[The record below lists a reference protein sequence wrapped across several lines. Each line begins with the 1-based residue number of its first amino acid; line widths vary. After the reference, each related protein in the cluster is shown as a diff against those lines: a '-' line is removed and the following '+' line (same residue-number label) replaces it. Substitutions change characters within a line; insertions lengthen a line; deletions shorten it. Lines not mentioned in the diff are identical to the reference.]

1 MSVYE
6 LHEQGFLCHAFFVH
20 ESEVSIVEEGHHLVT
35 LGGAFRENLGD
46 FDSFLFGS
54 GVTGR
59 VVREVQENDLLV
71 TLARLESGLEGFGV
85 EAAVLEG
92 VKGLDLGT
100 AGVFEHEFV
109 VVPVQVRDNHFV
121 AGVEEHVAG
130 AADGMRQGS
139 GHHRVAEALGGKRR
153 VLLDVQFL
161 PGLAEVR
168 VTEARGIQE
177 RSLGEVQGLENAIQH
192 QRAAI
197 VFEGGTDRSVDFGA
211 LGFGTLAEDTLAGE
225 EDCLAL
231 FREHVE
237 NFAAVGRKFGVESL
251 C

>member
-1 MSVYE
+1 MSVHE

-20 ESEVSIVEEGHHLVT
+20 ESEVSIVEESHHLVT

-59 VVREVQENDLLV
+59 VVREVQENDLLI
-71 TLARLESGLEGFGV
+71 TLASFESGLEGFSV

-92 VKGLDLGT
+92 IESLNLGAT
-100 AGVFEHEFV
+100 GVFEHEFV

-130 AADGMRQGS
+130 AADGMRQGG
-139 GHHRVAEALGGKRR
+139 GHHRIAEALGGKRR

-177 RSLGEVQGLENAIQH
+177 RSLREVQGLENAIQH
-192 QRAAI
+192 
-197 VFEGGTDRSVDFGA
+197 
-211 LGFGTLAEDTLAGE
+211 
-225 EDCLAL
+225 
-231 FREHVE
+231 
-237 NFAAVGRKFGVESL
+237 RKFGVESL